1 MIIPS
6 DSVGVKDWFLVLVEN
21 NRELIHSE
29 CAQMISESSVFPL
42 RLMFNLL
49 DRSYPSN
56 FGRCG
61 GISPI
66 LDNLE
71 KNIFEGGLEIKKLS
85 PNLNHVFSQDR
96 ISYIHGVFYPKLPVL
111 LL

>member
-1 MIIPS
+1 M
-6 DSVGVKDWFLVLVEN
+6 VEN

-85 PNLNHVFSQDR
+85 PNLSDGDAVVTFFLR
-96 ISYIHGVFYPKLPVL
+96 TEF
-111 LL
+111 

>member
-1 MIIPS
+1 
-6 DSVGVKDWFLVLVEN
+6 
-21 NRELIHSE
+21 
-29 CAQMISESSVFPL
+29 MISESSVFPL

-85 PNLNHVFSQDR
+85 PNLNDGDAVVTFFLRTEFFIFFQDQKIFFLNIHVAL
-96 ISYIHGVFYPKLPVL
+96 YIYFMYNDNLH
-111 LL
+111 